1 MKNIST
7 KSSLVVVN
15 IFEEEGDQ
23 YRILLSFLS
32 LSERVV
38 FLENSR
44 GILEVK
50 QTIFSSFTER
60 RDLFDRKRGR
70 RYINIPENAI
80 NIKLSTNQFY
90 KFQYHVEIITAKNR
104 EVLNGYKE
112 KLKGIFLKC
121 NFIPGVLGGKW
132 GYPRDLYFMIRDK
145 VFDEE

>member
-1 MKNIST
+1 MKNISN
-7 KSSLVVVN
+7 KSSLVVIN

-32 LSERVV
+32 LSERIV

-50 QTIFSSFTER
+50 QTFSSFMER
-60 RDLFDRKRGR
+60 RYLFDRKRGR

-80 NIKLSTNQFY
+80 NIKLSTNQYY
-90 KFQYHVEIITAKNR
+90 KFQYHVEITKAKNR

-121 NFIPGVLGGKW
+121 NFIPGCLGTNW
-132 GYPRDLYFMIRDK
+132 GYPSDLYFI
-145 VFDEE
+145 VFDEK

>member
-32 LSERVV
+32 LSERAV

-50 QTIFSSFTER
+50 QITFSSFTER

-121 NFIPGVLGGKW
+121 NFIPGGLVAAW
-132 GYPRDLYFMIRDK
+132 GYQRGLFFIIKDK
-145 VFDEE
+145 IFDEE

>member
-50 QTIFSSFTER
+50 QTIFPLLR
-60 RDLFDRKRGR
+60 
-70 RYINIPENAI
+70 N
-80 NIKLSTNQFY
+80 
-90 KFQYHVEIITAKNR
+90 VEIYLIEN
-104 EVLNGYKE
+104 EDEDIL
-112 KLKGIFLKC
+112 IFPKMQL
-121 NFIPGVLGGKW
+121 I
-132 GYPRDLYFMIRDK
+132 
-145 VFDEE
+145 

>member
-121 NFIPGVLGGKW
+121 NFIPGVLGSNW

>member
-15 IFEEEGDQ
+15 IFKEEGDQ

-121 NFIPGVLGGKW
+121 NFISGVLGTNW

>member
-50 QTIFSSFTER
+50 QITFSSFMER

-121 NFIPGVLGGKW
+121 NFIPGVLGTNW
-132 GYPRDLYFMIRDK
+132 AYPRDLYFMIRDK
-145 VFDEE
+145 VFDEK